1 MLNILAKP
9 FKTNSMPFPCAPKT
23 DILQLVQVVGSYHDC
38 ICASVY
44 QAFHHYTCSYT
55 IKTNILQLSVSG
67 SARPGHYNE
76 GNAGSQEMDMK
87 KSWLQFPAPLHF
99 VCRNFKHAKP
109 PVSRTNIC
117 EFALAWN
124 GISLA
129 PLDHWLRKATKKC
142 DNMIRPA
149 TAWCIRGSAEFVCDR
164 KRGGHRDGQM
174 KCCHCR
180 SHNQSS
186 VRSEKR
192 GFSCSLATN
201 AESPFKTSISGV
213 RSEELLNC
221 QYLFVYVRFIFLLV
235 STRSDKPRETG
246 LQYWSIVNLLI
257 RMVAR
262 VNIRSSPLL
271 SKNALVHQNMETHA
285 ASRG

>member
-1 MLNILAKP
+1 MLNISLAKP

-129 PLDHWLRKATKKC
+129 PLAPKSTKKFDMRQHDAC
-142 DNMIRPA
+142 RV
-149 TAWCIRGSAEFVCDR
+149 CRGQLCWLWTNASEVL
-164 KRGGHRDGQM
+164 
-174 KCCHCR
+174 
-180 SHNQSS
+180 QSS
-186 VRSEKR
+186 FATER
-192 GFSCSLATN
+192 GEGTGMARWNAAIAGAITNRLSDLKTVVSAVPWPPMRNHHSRLAFLEFDQKNYSTVNTCSFHFPA
-201 AESPFKTSISGV
+201 
-213 RSEELLNC
+213 C
-221 QYLFVYVRFIFLLV
+221 
-235 STRSDKPRETG
+235 
-246 LQYWSIVNLLI
+246 
-257 RMVAR
+257 
-262 VNIRSSPLL
+262 
-271 SKNALVHQNMETHA
+271 VHK
-285 ASRG
+285 